1 MIKRTEKPSIACAS
15 NANTHEGSGK
25 RLIRPAEGDQSDSKG
40 FRPAHPLIAART
52 LGIANRGRLLQA
64 LYDMGPSS
72 RVELARVTGASRA
85 TIGGIVQ
92 PLINQSILEEG
103 DLVPPDRSGGKPA
116 TKLWFS
122 KGAKPICAVRLMHD
136 RVHTCLVS
144 LEGELYAQHEVD
156 LAKDLTDAADAF
168 QIVSACIEKSVA
180 SADQEVLGIG
190 MAVAGE
196 LNPQTGSIAAM
207 DFAPYLHGFPIK
219 AELAKRFGVPA
230 CVDQDAR
237 ALLVGDRWFGQGR
250 GQRNFAVVYIGQSLG
265 AALYVDGHPYRAA
278 GGKHCQIG
286 HTIVQLNGQMCRC
299 GRRGCWETIATLPW
313 LRGEARARGLP
324 QAGLLDA
331 SRLVWLAETGAKGA
345 KELLEDYASNISV
358 GLVNLQQLMAP
369 SCITLHGDIVHGGK
383 LMLDLIRKS
392 VRQLMFNPGDNEIA
406 LALGDREDVAGLR
419 GAAGLVVCELLNFI
433 I

>member
-1 MIKRTEKPSIACAS
+1 M
-15 NANTHEGSGK
+15 
-25 RLIRPAEGDQSDSKG
+25 
-40 FRPAHPLIAART
+40 
-52 LGIANRGRLLQA
+52 LQA

-72 RVELARVTGASRA
+72 RVELARATGASRA
-85 TIGGIVQ
+85 TIGSIVQ

-103 DLVPPDRSGGKPA
+103 DLVPPDRTGGKPA

-144 LEGELYAQHEVD
+144 LEGEIYAQHDVD

-168 QIVSACIEKSVA
+168 QIVSACIEKSIA
-180 SADQEVLGIG
+180 SAHEQVLGIG

-207 DFAPYLHGFPIK
+207 DLVPYLHGFPVK

-230 CVDQDAR
+230 CVDQNAR

-250 GQRNFAVVYIGQSLG
+250 GQRNFAVVYIGHSLG

-278 GGKHCQIG
+278 EGKHCQIG

-299 GRRGCWETIATLPW
+299 GRRGCWETIATLRW
-313 LRGEARARGLP
+313 LRGEAKARGLP

-331 SRLVWLAETGAKGA
+331 SRLVWLVETGVEGA
-345 KELLEDYASNISV
+345 RELLDDYASNISV
-358 GLVNLQQLMAP
+358 GLANLQQLMAP
-369 SCITLHGDIVHGGK
+369 SRITLHGDIVRGGK
-383 LMLDLIRKS
+383 LMLDLIRES
-392 VRQLMFNPGDNEIA
+392 FRQLMFNPADNEIA
-406 LALGDREDVAGLR
+406 LALGDCEDVAGLR
-419 GAAGLVVCELLNFI
+419 GAAGLVLCEMLNFMI
-433 I
+433 